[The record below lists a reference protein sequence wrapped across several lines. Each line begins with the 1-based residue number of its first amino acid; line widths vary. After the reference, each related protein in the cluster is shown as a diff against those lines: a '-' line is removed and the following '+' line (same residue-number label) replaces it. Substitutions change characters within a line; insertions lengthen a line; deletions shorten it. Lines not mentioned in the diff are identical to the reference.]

1 MTCSAPETSLA
12 RKKKKSK
19 EKGNPRKHGV
29 EATDASI
36 GSEDDS
42 GMGSVPHDPAE
53 EAAVV
58 DMATSEPETIDLD
71 IEPGTDEE
79 IAALLAE
86 AIAAREA
93 AAIDAP
99 VPSPMEPEAEIIDLD
114 IDLDVDEAPDA
125 LIAEALAFVESED
138 AAVDTDD
145 DVGPAL
151 EAASEGSTRES
162 NASDT
167 AADGFDEDVDTT
179 GGAPSE
185 DSTSGAPSEEG
196 ASEEDPPLIG
206 VAAVAALT
214 QMRKEGLASVRGD
227 LILDL
232 GEATTPEQR
241 DRLLAA
247 AMAHSETQEAIYR
260 LRTDTG
266 HVRRGKAAIA
276 SAIFVLALFV
286 AAVPP
291 GIVVPE
297 PPAQLREA
305 DRVHGVRITLLLQSE
320 QIEAF
325 RARNQRLPDA
335 LADVTAQLSEV
346 RYVRSSSRLYQLIA
360 YTPAGESIVFD
371 SADPSPEFERL
382 RRSWSTTRDGT

>member
-1 MTCSAPETSLA
+1 MA

-19 EKGNPRKHGV
+19 AKAKPRKHGV
-29 EATDASI
+29 ESTDASV
-36 GSEDDS
+36 GSDDGL
-42 GMGSVPHDPAE
+42 GMGAVPHDHVE
-53 EAAVV
+53 EPAAVE
-58 DMATSEPETIDLD
+58 MTPSEPETIDLD

-93 AAIDAP
+93 AAIDGP

-114 IDLDVDEAPDA
+114 IDLDADEAPDL

-138 AAVDTDD
+138 AELDTDD
-145 DVGPAL
+145 EVGPAL

-162 NASDT
+162 TASDT

-179 GGAPSE
+179 EDAPSE
-185 DSTSGAPSEEG
+185 DSTSGAPSEGG

-214 QMRKEGLASVRGD
+214 LMHKEGLASIPGD

-247 AMAHSETQEAIYR
+247 AMAHSEMQEAIYR
-260 LRTDTG
+260 VRTDTG

-276 SAIFVLALFV
+276 SAIFVLALFF

-297 PPAQLREA
+297 PPAPLREA
-305 DRVHGVRITLLLQSE
+305 DRVHGVRVTLLLQSE

-335 LADVTAQLSEV
+335 LADVTAQLPEV

-382 RRSWSTTRDGT
+382 RRSWSTTGDGT